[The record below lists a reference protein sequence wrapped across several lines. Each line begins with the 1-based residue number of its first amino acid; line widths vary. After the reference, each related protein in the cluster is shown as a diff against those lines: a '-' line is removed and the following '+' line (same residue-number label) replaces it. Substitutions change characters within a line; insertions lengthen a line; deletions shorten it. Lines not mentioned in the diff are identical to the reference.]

1 MHGDKPT
8 GSADLRRVWQ
18 KIPFFFWH
26 VPEEKPMRS
35 QRRPRARSA
44 YLTGPRWF
52 PPQFEDSTPELPSL
66 QQVHE
71 GEKTQGVYSPRKKQR
86 KPWEDLAG
94 ILEKAPVLEMM
105 AKP

>member
-1 MHGDKPT
+1 
-8 GSADLRRVWQ
+8 
-18 KIPFFFWH
+18 
-26 VPEEKPMRS
+26 MRS